1 MVVVFGVM
9 AALGVGFFWLRGGW
23 TLPLLLTL
31 AYCGFG
37 GLLALEDAP
46 GSFAVVL
53 LLIWAPCLVW
63 RMAQRPRTLKV
74 IEGEYVAIRD

>member
-1 MVVVFGVM
+1 MGVVFGGL
-9 AALGVGFFWLRGGW
+9 ALIGVGYFWLRGGW

-31 AYCGFG
+31 AYCGIG

-46 GSFAVVL
+46 KSFAAVL
-53 LLIWAPCLVW
+53 LFIWAPFVVR
-63 RMAQRPRTLKV
+63 RMMRRPRTLEV